1 MVERYWDYKW
11 FIDHKY
17 NLDPF
22 SPYEDFYNSDQKDV
36 FYWLWLDAE
45 EKAEKTLYENQKFV
59 TEAISTVEDHLE
71 VWGEIPADKWI
82 SNPYWN
88 EVN

>member
-1 MVERYWDYKW
+1 MFKQMVEKYWDYKR

-36 FYWLWLDAE
+36 FY
-45 EKAEKTLYENQKFV
+45 
-59 TEAISTVEDHLE
+59 
-71 VWGEIPADKWI
+71 
-82 SNPYWN
+82 
-88 EVN
+88 